1 MKLSAFLT
9 AAAAVVVVSAH
20 AEPIADR
27 ERAVAAQAQAEQ
39 QRRIDQAR
47 ERCIANRGT
56 DCDTPEGLREWL
68 LLDRSRAD
76 AVLDRVGTHSGIGY
90 ERRLVGV
97 HEAAV
102 DWRQRHVSP
111 LPTFLRPF

>member
-1 MKLSAFLT
+1 MKLFAFLT
-9 AAAAVVVVSAH
+9 AAAAAVVVSAH

-27 ERAVAAQAQAEQ
+27 ERALAAQAQAEQ

-56 DCDTPEGLREWL
+56 DCDTLEGLREWL

-76 AVLDRVGTHSGIGY
+76 AVLDRVYPNASGGSS
-90 ERRLVGV
+90 
-97 HEAAV
+97 
-102 DWRQRHVSP
+102 SP
-111 LPTFLRPF
+111 ITVNPSAPQTSPRNQ

>member
-27 ERAVAAQAQAEQ
+27 ERAAAAQAQVAQ
-39 QRRIDQAR
+39 QRQIDQAR
-47 ERCIANRGT
+47 ERCIANRGA
-56 DCDTPEGLREWL
+56 DCDTLEGLREWL

-76 AVLDRVGTHSGIGY
+76 AVLDRVYPNASGGSS
-90 ERRLVGV
+90 
-97 HEAAV
+97 
-102 DWRQRHVSP
+102 SP
-111 LPTFLRPF
+111 ITVNPSTPQTSPKNQ

>member
-1 MKLSAFLT
+1 MKLFAFLT
-9 AAAAVVVVSAH
+9 AAAAAVVVSAH

-56 DCDTPEGLREWL
+56 DCDTLEGLREWL

-76 AVLDRVGTHSGIGY
+76 AVLDRVYPNASGGSSSSIT
-90 ERRLVGV
+90 VNPS
-97 HEAAV
+97 AP
-102 DWRQRHVSP
+102 QTSP
-111 LPTFLRPF
+111 RNQ